1 MEHFV
6 KVDPSSAIPIWK
18 QIEEGV
24 RRAIAKGD
32 LAPGDAVPSVREAAL
47 KGRINPATVS
57 KAYRGLVDGGL
68 LVVRR
73 GEGTFVSDSVGT
85 TVDDLRKQELRKA
98 AEIFVSNAKDLGVG
112 EEDSYTMIH
121 RIWGEWGEKS

>member
-18 QIEEGV
+18 QIEEGI

-57 KAYRGLVDGGL
+57 KAYRGLVDEGL

-73 GEGTFVSDSVGT
+73 GDGTFVSDGLGS
-85 TVDDLRKQELRKA
+85 TVDGLRDLELRKA
-98 AEIFVSNAKDLGVG
+98 AELFVSNAEDLGAD
-112 EEDSYTMIH
+112 EEESCTMIH
-121 RIWGEWGEKS
+121 RIWGDLEKKS

>member
-1 MEHFV
+1 MEHLV

-18 QIEEGV
+18 QIEEGI

-57 KAYRGLVDGGL
+57 KAYRALVDEDL

-73 GEGTFVSDSVGT
+73 GDGTFVSDSVGGS
-85 TVDDLRKQELRKA
+85 VDQLREHELRRA
-98 AEIFVSNAKDLGVG
+98 AELFVSNARDLGAD
-112 EEDSYTMIH
+112 EEASCMAVR
-121 RIWGEWGEKS
+121 RIWGERGEKS